1 MLARSPITMVDRIRT
16 PLLVAQGAND
26 VRVVQAESDNI
37 VDSLRERGVPVEY
50 LVAEDE
56 GHGFANPEN
65 QVMLHR
71 AIEQHFARHLGGRS
85 TDPSRV
91 SDSPDTDTSTR

>member
-1 MLARSPITMVDRIRT
+1 MRTRSPITMADRITT

-37 VDSLRERGVPVEY
+37 VASLRARGVPVEY
-50 LVAEDE
+50 LVADDE

-65 QVMLHR
+65 RIRLYR
-71 AIEQHFARHLGGRS
+71 AIEEHFAEHLGGRRGA
-85 TDPSRV
+85 SR
-91 SDSPDTDTSTR
+91 T